1 MNVNFKASFA
11 KDLQKIANTNI
22 LNQIKTIIEQVE
34 QAPNLQEIKNLK
46 KLKISHFYY
55 RIRVGSY
62 RIGLL
67 IENKVF
73 SFVRCLHRRDFY
85 KYFP

>member
-1 MNVNFKASFA
+1 MNVNFKSRFA
-11 KDLQKIANTNI
+11 KDLQKIANANI

-34 QAPNLQEIKNLK
+34 QAQNLQDIKNLK
-46 KLKISHFYY
+46 KLKIGNIYY

-67 IENKVF
+67 IEDEIVT
-73 SFVRCLHRRDFY
+73 FVRCLNRRDFY